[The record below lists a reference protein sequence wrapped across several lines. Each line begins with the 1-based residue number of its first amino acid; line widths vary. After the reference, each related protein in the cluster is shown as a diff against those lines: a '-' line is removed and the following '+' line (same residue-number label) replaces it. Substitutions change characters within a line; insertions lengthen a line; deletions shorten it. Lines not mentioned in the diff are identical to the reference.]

1 MEAELTAMRTANKHY
16 SMLSLLIVLLLI
28 TTLPIQILTK
38 EETFKSQNC
47 LYAFNL
53 DKNFLQIACGQG
65 SASNFTLEKAQSP
78 QDNSKD
84 RDKLPDAVDVSYTP
98 SGKAYAI
105 RRAIKRNVEVPQI
118 FFTVPD
124 NETQPDTPDL
134 EWIRNN
140 SIRFLQIENKLI
152 SFVSVLNNVSKTLKD
167 KCNAE
172 AVVGIGQMVN
182 DINVGVRQGAI
193 MRDVIPENYGKTW
206 LMYGHSG
213 SNTLV
218 EYDSELAFVHEL
230 VSKTYE
236 LPFYCEGT
244 GQVVYKNALYCLK
257 AKTNIMIRYDLGGS
271 AFIDEY
277 PLEGA
282 GVHNVYPYQNNILS
296 DVDFAVD
303 EFGLW
308 VTYSTVEADGKVVV
322 SKLNENTMIL
332 EEVWLTN
339 FPKKLLLN
347 SFIVC
352 GVLYGVEAPPNSHAF
367 VRYKYDTR
375 TGIDSVLGA
384 KDMILP
390 IVNHDVR
397 VNVAMMDY
405 NALQKVLHVWNN
417 FGHVETYPVLFKT
430 KE

>member
-1 MEAELTAMRTANKHY
+1 
-16 SMLSLLIVLLLI
+16 
-28 TTLPIQILTK
+28 
-38 EETFKSQNC
+38 
-47 LYAFNL
+47 
-53 DKNFLQIACGQG
+53 
-65 SASNFTLEKAQSP
+65 
-78 QDNSKD
+78 
-84 RDKLPDAVDVSYTP
+84 
-98 SGKAYAI
+98 
-105 RRAIKRNVEVPQI
+105 
-118 FFTVPD
+118 
-124 NETQPDTPDL
+124 
-134 EWIRNN
+134 
-140 SIRFLQIENKLI
+140 
-152 SFVSVLNNVSKTLKD
+152 
-167 KCNAE
+167 
-172 AVVGIGQMVN
+172 MVN
-182 DINVGVRQGAI
+182 DINVGVRQGTM

-206 LMYGHSG
+206 LMYEHSG

-218 EYDSELAFVHEL
+218 EYDSELAFIHEL

-257 AKTNIMIRYDLGGS
+257 AMTNIMIRYDLGGS

-352 GVLYGVEAPPNSHAF
+352 GVLYGVEAPPSSHAF

-375 TGIDSVLGA
+375 TGIDTVLGA

-390 IVNHDVR
+390 IVNHDDR
-397 VNVAMMDY
+397 VSVAMMDY

-430 KE
+430 K